1 MATINPN
8 MVLQQDT
15 YSDEGYVGVAE
26 LSRAL
31 QNEASWL
38 TSYVVQLSYTQGGD
52 FESNN
57 FPMLAMTKGQK
68 NGSKGVKLSNYEYKY
83 AIMGRIKRETFI
95 VKTTYSSGDK
105 VGLGNTPFK
114 IYTKDKQF
122 SDQQQIYL
130 GDSVSNRYILR
141 TQDKGVQI
149 GGMYEYTVSL
159 VSSSGSD
166 YIDGKYLQVGR
177 ILVEGAKISAIEGS
191 DGVSSVSQLGGV
203 ATNMISLVR
212 ESVNVRG
219 NVANK
224 VMKHEIRI
232 DGKVFRGYLDW
243 NLFLANMRFQNT
255 EEEHLWWSKYTKDTN
270 GNFTLY
276 DHATNK
282 PVTSGSGIDEQIT
295 NSTTYSELTYDK
307 LARVIRDVTFDAGAT
322 KANIVIWTGTGGCE
336 QFNDAMVSKMAS
348 MGFVISS
355 DKFVAGG
362 NSYDMTFGSFFKT
375 FKHVDGHVITVMKH
389 NMFDKGAMSRAV
401 GTHPKTGLPLTSYD
415 MYFVDQSVY
424 DGQPN
429 VMYTYEEGRE
439 YQQFVL
445 NGAIKILGHDNS
457 GTRVSAK
464 DEASIHM
471 FNSCGIQI
479 LKTASCF
486 KMYCTA
492 S

>member
-105 VGLGNTPFK
+105 VGLANSPFK

-159 VSSSGSD
+159 VGSSSSD

-232 DGKVFRGYLDW
+232 DGKRIFRLE
-243 NLFLANMRFQNT
+243 F
-255 EEEHLWWSKYTKDTN
+255 
-270 GNFTLY
+270 
-276 DHATNK
+276 
-282 PVTSGSGIDEQIT
+282 
-295 NSTTYSELTYDK
+295 
-307 LARVIRDVTFDAGAT
+307 
-322 KANIVIWTGTGGCE
+322 
-336 QFNDAMVSKMAS
+336 
-348 MGFVISS
+348 
-355 DKFVAGG
+355 
-362 NSYDMTFGSFFKT
+362 
-375 FKHVDGHVITVMKH
+375 
-389 NMFDKGAMSRAV
+389 
-401 GTHPKTGLPLTSYD
+401 
-415 MYFVDQSVY
+415 
-424 DGQPN
+424 
-429 VMYTYEEGRE
+429 
-439 YQQFVL
+439 
-445 NGAIKILGHDNS
+445 ILS
-457 GTRVSAK
+457 
-464 DEASIHM
+464 
-471 FNSCGIQI
+471 
-479 LKTASCF
+479 
-486 KMYCTA
+486 
-492 S
+492 